1 MQKAARADIM
11 GVNGNFRAFLCP
23 YYDSG
28 YQERK
33 DGEQTVA
40 NKEFKK
46 VLVANRG
53 EIAIRIFRACYD
65 LGLHTVAMYS
75 NEDINSLFR
84 TKADE
89 AYLIGEN
96 KSPLGA
102 YLDIPAIIDLA
113 KRRQVE
119 AIHPGYGFL
128 SENAEFAKACEEA
141 GIKFIGPPS
150 GILAQMGDKLAA
162 KATAIACGVPT
173 IPGSTEPLKDGDEAL
188 EKAISYGFPIIL
200 KAAAGGGGRGMRR
213 CNSPE
218 EVKPAFEL
226 VKSEAKKAF
235 GNDDIFIE
243 KFLVEPKHIEVQIL
257 ADEHGNVVH
266 LGERDCS
273 LQRRYQKVV
282 EFSPAWSVD
291 PAVRARLCA
300 DAVKI
305 AQHVGYVNAGTVEFL
320 VDKSGNH
327 YFIEMNPRIQVE
339 HTVTEL
345 VTGIDLVRAQILI
358 AEGSTLA
365 DPRIGMASQDD
376 LKMNGY
382 AIQCR
387 VTTEDPTNNFAPDT
401 GKITA
406 YRSGGGFGVR
416 LDGGNAATGSVI
428 SPYYDSLLVKVSTW
442 DNTFEGVCQ
451 RATRAIS
458 EVHIR
463 GVKTNI
469 PFVSNIL
476 AHPAFRAGK
485 CHTKFIDDTPELFEI
500 EDSRDRATKVLK
512 YIAQIQVDSP
522 TAERHQYD
530 IPRFPKVTGQPLH
543 GVKEIL
549 DSQGPDAVKQ
559 WVLDQKKLLI
569 TDTTMRDAHQSL
581 LSTRMRTRDM
591 VKCAEGTAEIL
602 SDCFSLEMWGGAT
615 FDVAYRFLHES
626 PWERLDKLR
635 EKIPNIPFQ
644 MLLRGANAVGYT
656 NYPDNLIRA
665 FVKEAAKSG
674 IDVFRVFDSLNWI
687 PGMEVAMDEVLNQGK
702 LCEATI
708 CYTGDILDPK
718 RDKYTL
724 DYYVKMAKE
733 LEKRGAH
740 LLCIKD
746 MSGLL
751 KPYAAKKLVSALKQE
766 VGLPIHLH
774 THDTSGNQVA
784 AYLMAAE
791 AGADIVDCAVDSMS
805 SMTSQPSLNA
815 VVTALQGQERETG
828 LDPNRLQELSDYWAD
843 VRLRYANFEAGIKN
857 PSTDIYRY
865 EMPGGQYTNLK
876 AQVESLGLGH
886 QFDDVKEMY
895 KTVNDMLGDIV
906 KVTPSSKMVG
916 DLAIFMVQNSLTPE
930 NIVERGE
937 ALTFPDSV
945 VSYFKGMMGQPAW
958 GFPEDLQKVVL
969 KGEQPISCR
978 PGELLEPVDFDKVR
992 AEMETFMGGDLINER
1007 AMIAYCLYPKVYKDY
1022 RQHRKEYGYIT
1033 RMGSHVFFNGMALG
1047 ETNKINIEDGKT
1059 LVIKYLG
1066 LGDMNEDG
1074 TRNVQFELN
1083 SMRRE
1088 VAVPDKNASVQ
1099 VRHITLADPNDKSQ
1113 VGASIPGLVSKV
1125 NVKPGD
1131 QVEENQV
1138 LAVIEAMKMETSVVA
1153 RMAGTVDEI
1162 LIKEGSNVKA
1172 GELLITIK

>member
-1 MQKAARADIM
+1 M
-11 GVNGNFRAFLCP
+11 
-23 YYDSG
+23 
-28 YQERK
+28 
-33 DGEQTVA
+33 A
-40 NKEFKK
+40 NREFKK

-102 YLDIPAIIDLA
+102 YLDIPSIIDLA

-128 SENAEFAKACEEA
+128 SENAEFAKACEDA

-150 GILAQMGDKLAA
+150 HILAQMGDKLAA
-162 KATAIACGVPT
+162 KATAIACNVPT

-213 CNSPE
+213 CNAPE

-243 KFLVEPKHIEVQIL
+243 KFLVQPKHIEVQIL

-282 EFSPAWSVD
+282 EFCPAWSVD
-291 PAVRARLCA
+291 PAVRARLCE

-305 AQHVGYVNAGTVEFL
+305 AKHVGYVNAGTVEFL
-320 VDKSGNH
+320 VDKDGHH

-358 AEGSTLA
+358 AEGSTLS
-365 DPRIGMASQDD
+365 DPRIGMEKQEN
-376 LKMNGY
+376 LHMNGY

-451 RATRAIS
+451 RATRALS

-476 AHPAFRAGK
+476 AHPAFRAGQ

-512 YIAQIQVDSP
+512 YIAQIQVDNP
-522 TAERHQYD
+522 EVERKQYD
-530 IPRFPKVTGQPLH
+530 IPRFPKATGAPLH
-543 GVKEIL
+543 GLKELL
-549 DSQGPDAVKQ
+549 DQKGPDAVKQ

-581 LSTRMRTRDM
+581 LSTRMRTRDL
-591 VKCAEGTAEIL
+591 VKCADGTAEIL
-602 SDCFSLEMWGGAT
+602 ADCFSLEMWGGAT

-751 KPYAAKKLVSALKQE
+751 KPYAAKRLVSALKQE
-766 VGLPIHLH
+766 IGLPIHLH

-784 AYLMAAE
+784 AYLLAAE
-791 AGADIVDCAVDSMS
+791 AGVDIVDCAVDSMS

-815 VVTALQGQERETG
+815 VVTALQGQERDTG
-828 LDPNRLQELSDYWAD
+828 LDPARLQELSDYWAD
-843 VRLRYANFEAGIKN
+843 VRLRYASFEAGIKN

-886 QFDDVKEMY
+886 QFEDVKEMY

-930 NIVERGE
+930 NIVEKGE

-969 KGEQPISCR
+969 KGEEPITCR
-978 PGELLEPVDFDKVR
+978 PGELLDPIDFDQVR
-992 AEMETFMGGDLINER
+992 AEMETFMGGELINER

-1022 RQHRKEYGYIT
+1022 RKHRKEYGYIT

-1066 LGDMNEDG
+1066 LGDLNEDG

-1088 VAVPDKNASVQ
+1088 VAVPDKSAVSQ
-1099 VRHITLADPNDKSQ
+1099 VRKVTLADPEDKSQ
-1113 VGASIPGLVSKV
+1113 VGASIPGLVSKI
-1125 NVKPGD
+1125 NVKSGD
-1131 QVEENQV
+1131 TVEENQV
-1138 LAVIEAMKMETSVVA
+1138 LAIIEAMKMETSVVA
-1153 RMAGTVDEI
+1153 RMSGVVDQV

>member
-1 MQKAARADIM
+1 MKGRMQK
-11 GVNGNFRAFLCP
+11 VSECN
-23 YYDSG
+23 
-28 YQERK
+28 
-33 DGEQTVA
+33 
-40 NKEFKK
+40 FKK

-53 EIAIRIFRACYD
+53 EIAIRVFRACYD

-75 NEDINSLFR
+75 NEDTYALFR

-102 YLDIPAIIDLA
+102 YLDIPAILDLA
-113 KRRQVE
+113 RRRGVD

-128 SENAEFAKACEEA
+128 SENADFARACEAA
-141 GIKFIGPPS
+141 GINFVGPPS
-150 GILAQMGDKLAA
+150 HILAQMGDKLAA
-162 KATAIACGVPT
+162 KATAIACNVPT
-173 IPGSTEPLKDGDEAL
+173 IPGSTEPLKDADDAV
-188 EKAISYGFPIIL
+188 ARAVSYGFPIIL

-213 CNSPE
+213 CDNEE
-218 EVKPAFEL
+218 EVRLQFQL
-226 VKSEAKKAF
+226 VKNEAKKAF
-235 GNDDIFIE
+235 GNEDIFIE

-257 ADEHGNVVH
+257 ADKHGNVYH

-282 EFSPAWSVD
+282 EFAPAWSVPKD
-291 PAVRARLCA
+291 TIERLRA

-305 AQHVGYVNAGTVEFL
+305 ARHVGYINAGTVEFL
-320 VDKSGNH
+320 VDRNGSH

-339 HTVTEL
+339 HTVTEM

-358 AEGSTLA
+358 AEGLPMS
-365 DPRIGMASQDD
+365 DPRIGMTCQED
-376 LKMNGY
+376 LHINGY

-387 VTTEDPTNNFAPDT
+387 VTTEDPRNNFAPDT

-416 LDGGNAATGSVI
+416 LDGGNAYAGAVV
-428 SPYYDSLLVKVSTW
+428 SPYYDSLLVKVTAW
-442 DNTFEGVCQ
+442 DNTFQGACR

-458 EVHIR
+458 EEHVR

-469 PFVSNIL
+469 PFVTNIL
-476 AHPAFRAGK
+476 THPTFHAGK
-485 CHTKFIDDTPELFEI
+485 CHTKFIDDTPELFDI
-500 EDSRDRATKVLK
+500 DTGRDRATKVLK
-512 YIAQIQVDSP
+512 YIAEIQVQNPS
-522 TAERHQYD
+522 AERRQLD
-530 IPRFPKVTGQPLH
+530 VPRFPPYENTPPKCTGLKQ
-543 GVKEIL
+543 VL
-549 DSQGPDAVKQ
+549 DQGGPEAVKQ
-559 WVLDQKKLLI
+559 WVLDQKKLLV

-581 LSTRMRTRDM
+581 LSTRMRTRDL
-591 VKCAEGTAEIL
+591 VKGAEGTAEIL
-602 SDCFSLEMWGGAT
+602 NDCFSLEMWGGAT

-626 PWERLDKLR
+626 PWERLDLLR
-635 EKIPNIPFQ
+635 AKIPNIPFQ

-656 NYPDNLIRA
+656 NYPDNLIRE
-665 FVKEAAKSG
+665 FVKESAVSG
-674 IDVFRVFDSLNWI
+674 IDVFRVFDSLNWL
-687 PGMEVAMDEVLNQGK
+687 PGMEVAMDEVLKQNK
-702 LCEATI
+702 LLEATI
-708 CYTGDILDPK
+708 CYTGDVLDPK

-724 DYYVKMAKE
+724 DYYVRMAKE

-751 KPYAAKKLVSALKQE
+751 KPYAAKKLVTALKQE

-784 AYLMAAE
+784 ALLMAAE
-791 AGADIVDCAVDSMS
+791 AGVDIVDAAIDSMA

-815 VVTALQGQERETG
+815 VVTALKGQDRDTG
-828 LDPNRLQELSDYWAD
+828 LDPDKLQKLSDYWAD
-843 VRLRYANFEAGIKN
+843 VRLRYAAFEAGIKN

-876 AQVESLGLGH
+876 SQVESLGLGH
-886 QFDDVKEMY
+886 QFEDVKEMY
-895 KTVNDMLGDIV
+895 KAVNDMLGDIV

-916 DLAIFMVQNSLTPE
+916 DLAIFMVQNGLTPD
-930 NIVERGE
+930 NIVEKGA

-969 KGEQPISCR
+969 KGEAPITCR
-978 PGELLEPVDFDKVR
+978 PGELLPPVDFEAVEKKMR
-992 AEMETFMGGDLINER
+992 AFMGDDRINRR
-1007 AMIAYCLYPKVYKDY
+1007 AMVSYCLYPKVYEEY
-1022 RQHRKEYGYIT
+1022 RKHRKEYGYIM

-1066 LGDMNEDG
+1066 LGDRNEDG

-1083 SMRRE
+1083 GMRRE
-1088 VAVPDKNASVQ
+1088 IAVPDPHADVQ
-1099 VRHITLADPNDKSQ
+1099 THTVALADPEDKSQ
-1113 VGASIPGLVSKV
+1113 VGASIPGMVSKV
-1125 NVKPGD
+1125 SVQPGD
-1131 QVEENQV
+1131 AVEENQV
-1138 LAVIEAMKMETSVVA
+1138 IAVIEAMKMETSVVA
-1153 RMAGTVDEI
+1153 RMAGVIDQV
-1162 LIKEGSNVKA
+1162 LVREGSSVKA
-1172 GELLITIK
+1172 GELLMTIEVK